1 MAIAMQEPLA
11 QLLAVLMVLLAAL
24 LVIWREPGRAI
35 QRGMNYVV
43 EPERLQS
50 ATIEKDLRQMRALG
64 VRWVAVVV
72 IWYQADRAASEIMPD
87 PHRSLPDETVISM
100 LRRLRAFGLRA
111 FLRPMVD
118 LHDGR
123 WRGEIALANEDQRD
137 AWFHSYERFLTH
149 YAELAAQE
157 GVALLSVGVE
167 LEQMVQHEH
176 RWRELI
182 ARVREIYPGPL
193 TYSANW
199 DSFAQVPFWDA
210 LDYVGI
216 DAYFDLDVSPEPTV
230 EALRAAWQP
239 WIRQLREFAAQVRKP
254 VLFTEIGVR
263 SVQGASRHPWDWA
276 YQAPISMQEQANY
289 YEAFFR
295 VLWRQP
301 WLAGIYLWAW
311 VPGRAGPEDPSYTVS
326 GKPAASIVQHW
337 YTKQP

>member
-1 MAIAMQEPLA
+1 MKDLFLQT
-11 QLLAVLMVLLAAL
+11 LAVLIVLLVAL
-24 LVIWREPGRAI
+24 LVIWKSERPI

-43 EPERLQS
+43 EPEQFQS
-50 ATIEKDLRQMRALG
+50 ATLEQDLLQMRALG
-64 VRWVAVVV
+64 VHWVAVIVV
-72 IWYQADRAASEIMPD
+72 WYQADRAASEIMPD
-87 PHRSLPDETVISM
+87 PQRSLPDETVRAI
-100 LRRLRAFGLRA
+100 LRRLRALGLQA

-123 WRGEIALANEDQRD
+123 WRGEITFATEDQRD
-137 AWFHSYERFLTH
+137 AWFHSYERFLVH

-182 ARVREIYPGPL
+182 ARVREVYLGPL

-239 WIRQLREFAAQVRKP
+239 WIRQIREFSSQVRKP
-254 VLFTEIGVR
+254 ILFTEAGVR
-263 SVQGASRHPWDWA
+263 SVQGASRHPWDWT
-276 YQAPISMQEQANY
+276 YQAPISLQEQANY
-289 YEAFFR
+289 YEAFFQ
-295 VLWRQP
+295 VFWRQP
-301 WLAGIYLWAW
+301 WLDGIYLWAW
-311 VPGRAGPEDPSYTVS
+311 VPGRAGPEDPSYTIA
-326 GKPAASIVQHW
+326 GKPAASIVKRW
-337 YTKQP
+337 YAQ